1 MFDKIVRSMFHGSL
15 KTKLFLWFILILSLA
30 AFGLLVTAVALQ
42 LPQLGLGAAA
52 LGLVS
57 LVTSQSVSIE
67 TLEKKKSGKKK
78 ASSKSRDKHDTA
90 HSGKKKKTEEPEE
103 EESDDAKEKERAKA
117 RFLAS
122 LNEKQVKKILKEH
135 KVNQTHVKIMI
146 DSFAKR
152 RLSQV
157 PAFAWRTDDCLH
169 FLVLEGHANEFE
181 IPLDGIQGIYLE
193 KDVTADAEKDYAAFQ
208 YGNYIA
214 KLFSPY
220 LPEYSERNEGGEL
233 IYTKN
238 LFYIEPGVYI
248 TNASMANLMQI
259 LPKVPFLV
267 DDQICRSDRFDEY
280 FKEIYRYSILCKSR
294 VISLEEYREQIGK
307 TLDALLKA
315 PISGSEFVHSL
326 RNMGRYR
333 LITGEHVMEYS
344 QKYKEIKGI

>member
-1 MFDKIVRSMFHGSL
+1 MFDKIVRSMFHGSV
-15 KTKLFLWFILILSLA
+15 KTKLFLWTVLILALA
-30 AFGLLVTAVALQ
+30 AFGLLVTAFALQ
-42 LPQLGLGAAA
+42 IPQLGFGAVA
-52 LGLVS
+52 LGFVS
-57 LVTSQSVSIE
+57 FVTSQSVSID
-67 TLEKKKSGKKK
+67 TLEKKKKNKQKKTKKPAQKHGGKHSDKKK
-78 ASSKSRDKHDTA
+78 DE
-90 HSGKKKKTEEPEE
+90 EEPDEGNM
-103 EESDDAKEKERAKA
+103 DAKEKERAKA

-122 LNEKQVKKILKEH
+122 LNEKQMKKILKDH
-135 KVNQTHVKIMI
+135 KVNQMHVKIMI

-193 KDVTADAEKDYAAFQ
+193 KDVTADAQKDYAAFQ

-214 KLFSPY
+214 KLFAPY

-233 IYTKN
+233 IYKKN
-238 LFYIEPGVYI
+238 LFYIEPGVYV

-280 FKEIYRYSILCKSR
+280 FKEIYRYSILCKSH
-294 VISLEEYREQIGK
+294 VISLEQYREQIGN
-307 TLDALLKA
+307 TLDALLHA
-315 PISGSEFVHSL
+315 PISGSEFVHSM
-326 RNMGRYR
+326 RNMSRYR
-333 LITGEHVMEYS
+333 LITGDHVIEYS
-344 QKYKEIKGI
+344 QKYKEMKGI

>member
-1 MFDKIVRSMFHGSL
+1 MFDKIVRSMFHGSV
-15 KTKLFLWFILILSLA
+15 KTKIFLWFVLIVALV
-30 AFGLLVTAVALQ
+30 AFGLLVTAFALQ
-42 LPQLGLGAAA
+42 MPQLGFVAVA
-52 LGLVS
+52 LGFVS
-57 LVTSQSVSIE
+57 FVTSQSVSID
-67 TLEKKKSGKKK
+67 TLEKKKKDKKKTSKKSAEKRSKSQSGKKK
-78 ASSKSRDKHDTA
+78 V
-90 HSGKKKKTEEPEE
+90 EEPDED
-103 EESDDAKEKERAKA
+103 SVDAKEKERAKA

-135 KVNQTHVKIMI
+135 KVNQSHVKIMI

-193 KDVTADAEKDYAAFQ
+193 KDVTADAQKDYAAFQ

-214 KLFSPY
+214 KLFAPY

-233 IYTKN
+233 IYKKN
-238 LFYIEPGVYI
+238 LFYIEPGVYV

-294 VISLEEYREQIGK
+294 VISLEQYREQIGK
-307 TLDALLKA
+307 TLDALLHA
-315 PISGSEFVHSL
+315 PISGQEFVHSL
-326 RNMGRYR
+326 RNMSRYR
-333 LITGEHVMEYS
+333 LITGDHIMEYS
-344 QKYKEIKGI
+344 QKYKEMKGI